1 MEPIHDGF
9 QKESPIPGCHFQ
21 FPCPMLNFRR
31 LFGIILFT
39 RSFLFSFSQFHRVF
53 TQQIAAIFSQP
64 NYLHEVYLGST
75 PPPKKKQGCNRHHQD
90 YLHHSEITWLRILNC
105 AIYRHANDPPITLYL
120 RWLCHLQTGG
130 MGHFHLFV
138 SIRTPFWPN
147 SNFFCDTVILVAP
160 GCGIILGMFLMY
172 MAKA

>member
-9 QKESPIPGCHFQ
+9 QKESPIPGCHVQ

-31 LFGIILFT
+31 LFGIIRFT

-53 TQQIAAIFSQP
+53 TRQIAAIFSQP

-75 PPPKKKQGCNRHHQD
+75 PPPQKKNKDAIVTTRIIYT

-105 AIYRHANDPPITLYL
+105 AIYRHANEPPITLYP

-130 MGHFHLFV
+130 MGYFHLFV
-138 SIRTPFWPN
+138 NIRTPF
-147 SNFFCDTVILVAP
+147 
-160 GCGIILGMFLMY
+160 
-172 MAKA
+172 